1 MLTWPLHK
9 KILQKNQSLVNN
21 LDIFSKILSFW
32 GVQGFQKNLI
42 MRKVIAVLVKHTMWR
57 EINICPALQQ
67 KNAIKSPN
75 MVLWVQIL
83 MNAREGSTKHIFSD
97 FWVMKYFMKFFYASR
112 EIWPVPRFQQIS
124 IKHLIQGNQIV
135 ISGLFAHLSQA
146 ICESST
152 ILGKNH
158 F

>member
-1 MLTWPLHK
+1 M
-9 KILQKNQSLVNN
+9 
-21 LDIFSKILSFW
+21 
-32 GVQGFQKNLI
+32 
-42 MRKVIAVLVKHTMWR
+42 
-57 EINICPALQQ
+57 
-67 KNAIKSPN
+67 KSPN
-75 MVLWVQIL
+75 MVLWVQIS

-97 FWVMKYFMKFFYASR
+97 FWVMKHFVKFFYASR

-135 ISGLFAHLSQA
+135 LSGLFAHLSQA

-152 ILGKNH
+152 VLDKNH